1 MKVAHSERPGA
12 AVRLLLGALIAV
24 VILGMLGTLPACG
37 SSGSRSE
44 DVGAAPVKTAIT
56 EVLPR
61 DAAAEPPWNGRFVQ
75 VNVRTQKPGAMDPG
89 DWRVF
94 VNGKEPELDKAPSV
108 LPYAPHGAVVAF
120 VFRTPY
126 GDAGTFEF
134 RVVYAPKGAKEAER
148 SWDYER

>member
-12 AVRLLLGALIAV
+12 AVRLLGMLIAV
-24 VILGMLGTLPACG
+24 VTLGMLGALPACG
-37 SSGSRSE
+37 ASGSGSE

-61 DAAAEPPWNGRFVQ
+61 DSAAEPPWNGRFVQ
-75 VNVRTQKPGAMDPG
+75 VNVRAQKPGAMAPG

-108 LPYAPHGAVVAF
+108 LPYAPHEAVVAF
-120 VFRTPY
+120 VFQTAY
-126 GDAGTFEF
+126 GDIGTFEF
-134 RVVYAPKGAKEAER
+134 RVVYAPKGGKKAER